1 MIGDERRRREIVI
14 ERSEETG
21 PNLQAFRIRVIEVH
35 ATRCSRI
42 AFAEKVLDRIDGPV
56 LYKQG
61 CAMTELRTIRKNIQ
75 C

>member
-21 PNLQAFRIRVIEVH
+21 PNLQAFRMRVIEVH

-42 AFAEKVLDRIDGPV
+42 AFAEKCLTGSMVLSYTSRV
-56 LYKQG
+56 
-61 CAMTELRTIRKNIQ
+61 AR
-75 C
+75 